1 MDSKSLASVVVI
13 MCRLQLIAQ
22 AVAAALGGRGIEAEA
37 VAWAAGAHRATHEL
51 TGSDVVV
58 LFDDLEDRDS
68 MAATMRLVAA
78 SPARF
83 VVLTHRP
90 EGAAW
95 GGILAS
101 GAVAVMPS
109 ESTLVEVDRAV
120 ALVQH
125 GGSPV
130 DEMQRER
137 LVGEWFRWLSE
148 DDALRRRLAT
158 LSPREREVLELLA
171 NGHTVS
177 DIVNDIRIAETTAR
191 SHIKSIRRKL
201 EVGSQLAAVAAL
213 HRLGGGTQSAIDR
226 PGSLLPSPRRS
237 RD

>member
-1 MDSKSLASVVVI
+1 
-13 MCRLQLIAQ
+13 
-22 AVAAALGGRGIEAEA
+22 
-37 VAWAAGAHRATHEL
+37 
-51 TGSDVVV
+51 
-58 LFDDLEDRDS
+58 
-68 MAATMRLVAA
+68 
-78 SPARF
+78 
-83 VVLTHRP
+83 
-90 EGAAW
+90 
-95 GGILAS
+95 
-101 GAVAVMPS
+101 MPS
-109 ESTLVEVDRAV
+109 ESTPVEVDTAV

-137 LVGEWFRWLSE
+137 LAGEWFRWLSE

-177 DIVNDIRIAETTAR
+177 DIVNDIRIAETTVR

-201 EVGSQLAAVAAL
+201 EVSSQLAAVAAL
-213 HRLGGGTQSAIDR
+213 HRLGGGSLIAFDR
-226 PGSLLPSPRRS
+226 PRTLLPSPGRS